1 MSISYSAKLVYP
13 SGAVMPALSYNRL
26 TNVVTALTN
35 RVELVEGGL
44 IIAGELSLFTD
55 GVELAIGDGWESSVA
70 NLEGRPRLDFY
81 RTQLGFS
88 QKIGAIV
95 AGGLLAAREFEEAE
109 LPAGDDQMELIP
121 DVLSFTQNTVF
132 IAGLVQARFLA
143 TESGLILTTEDGRLI
158 EA

>member
-1 MSISYSAKLVYP
+1 MITYSAKLVYP
-13 SGAVMPALSYNRL
+13 SGSVIPALSYNRA
-26 TNVVTALTN
+26 THVVTVLTN
-35 RVELVEGGL
+35 RVQLLEEGL

-55 GVELAIGDGWESSVA
+55 GVELAIGDGWEAAVS

-81 RTQLGFS
+81 RTELGHT

-95 AGGLLAAREFEEAE
+95 AGGLLVAREFEEAE
-109 LPAGDDQMELIP
+109 LPAGDDQIELIP
-121 DVLSFTQNTVF
+121 DVLSFTQNKAF

-143 TESGLILTTEDGRLI
+143 TESGLILMTEDGRLI